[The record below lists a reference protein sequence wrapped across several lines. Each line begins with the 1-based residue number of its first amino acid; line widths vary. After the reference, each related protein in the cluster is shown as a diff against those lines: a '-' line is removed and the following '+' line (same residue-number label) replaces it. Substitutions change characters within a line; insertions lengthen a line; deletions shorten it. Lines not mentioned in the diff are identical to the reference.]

1 MKQPTTIARKNTLA
15 FGLPVFWH
23 LLRTMRPRQ
32 WIKNAFVFTA
42 LVFSEQRLWT
52 QPDKVLLTL
61 GAFAIFCMAASSI
74 YLIND
79 LVDIERDRAHPK
91 KCHRPLASGKLSP
104 LVAALAAVLLIGT
117 ALPGAYLLDPDF
129 GFLTVVVSYI
139 VIQGLLYTYLLKQ
152 VVILDIMVIAA
163 GFVLRAVAGVVV
175 LDINITP
182 WLLVC
187 MGLLALFLG
196 IGKRRHELVLLENG
210 AGEHRRILEEYSV
223 PMLDQMMSI
232 VTASIIMAYSMTT
245 FSAPVAPKEPYPVL
259 LFTIPFVVYGIFRY
273 LYLIYRRGEGG
284 APEDLVLKDLPLAS
298 SILLWGVTVLSL
310 LFVFRNS

>member
-1 MKQPTTIARKNTLA
+1 
-15 FGLPVFWH
+15 
-23 LLRTMRPRQ
+23 
-32 WIKNAFVFTA
+32 
-42 LVFSEQRLWT
+42 
-52 QPDKVLLTL
+52 
-61 GAFAIFCMAASSI
+61 
-74 YLIND
+74 
-79 LVDIERDRAHPK
+79 
-91 KCHRPLASGKLSP
+91 
-104 LVAALAAVLLIGT
+104 
-117 ALPGAYLLDPDF
+117 
-129 GFLTVVVSYI
+129 
-139 VIQGLLYTYLLKQ
+139 
-152 VVILDIMVIAA
+152 
-163 GFVLRAVAGVVV
+163 VLRAVAGVVV

>member
-1 MKQPTTIARKNTLA
+1 
-15 FGLPVFWH
+15 
-23 LLRTMRPRQ
+23 MRPRQ

-42 LVFSEQRLWT
+42 LVFSEERLWT
-52 QPDKVLLTL
+52 QPDKVLLIL
-61 GAFAIFCMAASSI
+61 GAFVVFCMAASSI

-91 KCHRPLASGKLSP
+91 KRHRPLASGKLSP
-104 LVAALAAVLLIGT
+104 ILAALAAVLLIGA
-117 ALPGAYLLDPDF
+117 ALPAAYLLDHDF

-152 VVILDIMVIAA
+152 VVILDIMIIAA

-259 LFTIPFVVYGIFRY
+259 IFTIPFVVYGIFRY

-298 SILLWGVTVLSL
+298 SILFWGVTVLSL
-310 LFVFRNS
+310 LFIFRNS